1 MRSGNMPIIVNVDV
15 MLAKRKMTSGELA
28 EKVGISRQSLSQK
41 LNGERE
47 FAQGEIL
54 AIKNNLRL
62 SDDEFMQIFF
72 NPDVDENSTKE
83 TV

>member
-1 MRSGNMPIIVNVDV
+1 MNNDLLRQVIQDRGIKI
-15 MLAKRKMTSGELA
+15 TSLA
-28 EKVGISRQSLSQK
+28 EKVGISRQSLSQN

-72 NPDVDENSTKE
+72 NPDVEENSTKE

>member
-1 MRSGNMPIIVNVDV
+1 MNNDLLRQVIQDRGIKI
-15 MLAKRKMTSGELA
+15 TSLA

-62 SDDEFMQIFF
+62 SDEEFMLIFF
-72 NPDVDENSTKE
+72 NSNVEENSTKE
-83 TV
+83 SV

>member
-1 MRSGNMPIIVNVDV
+1 MNNDLLRQVIQDRGIKI
-15 MLAKRKMTSGELA
+15 TSLA

-72 NPDVDENSTKE
+72 NPDVEENSTKE

>member
-1 MRSGNMPIIVNVDV
+1 MNNDLLRQVIQDRGIKI
-15 MLAKRKMTSGELA
+15 TSLA

-72 NPDVDENSTKE
+72 NPDVEENSTKE
-83 TV
+83 SV

>member
-1 MRSGNMPIIVNVDV
+1 MNNDLLKEVIKDRGIKITS
-15 MLAKRKMTSGELA
+15 LADKI
-28 EKVGISRQSLSQK
+28 GITRQSLSQK

-62 SDDEFMQIFF
+62 SDEEFMLIFF
-72 NPDVDENSTKE
+72 NSDVEENSTKE
-83 TV
+83 SV

>member
-1 MRSGNMPIIVNVDV
+1 MNNDLLKEVIKDRGIKITS
-15 MLAKRKMTSGELA
+15 LADKI
-28 EKVGISRQSLSQK
+28 GITRQSLSQK

-62 SDDEFMQIFF
+62 SDEEFMLIFF
-72 NPDVDENSTKE
+72 NSNVEENSTKE
-83 TV
+83 SV

>member
-1 MRSGNMPIIVNVDV
+1 MNNDLLKEVIKDRGIKITS
-15 MLAKRKMTSGELA
+15 LADKI
-28 EKVGISRQSLSQK
+28 GITRQSLSQK

-62 SDDEFMQIFF
+62 SDEEFMLIFF
-72 NPDVDENSTKE
+72 NSDVEQNSTKE
-83 TV
+83 SV

>member
-1 MRSGNMPIIVNVDV
+1 MNNDLLRQVIQDRGIKI
-15 MLAKRKMTSGELA
+15 TSLA

-62 SDDEFMQIFF
+62 SDEEFMQIFF
-72 NPDVDENSTKE
+72 NPDVEENSTKE

>member
-1 MRSGNMPIIVNVDV
+1 MNNDLLKEVIKDRGIKITS
-15 MLAKRKMTSGELA
+15 LADKI
-28 EKVGISRQSLSQK
+28 GITRQSLSQK

-62 SDDEFMQIFF
+62 SDEEFMLIFF
-72 NPDVDENSTKE
+72 NSNVEENSTKE
-83 TV
+83 PV